1 MSLKRNGLSPTSVI
15 RVRADAAAAAKGFGN
30 ALFEYDEDEITEV
43 LEEFYPLSSHGSTT
57 ESAVTAV
64 SEDHYATASIQVEA
78 EKDRENAKPKN
89 PFRGPVRATEHI
101 RISCRFDYQ
110 PDICKDYK
118 ETGYCGYGGK

>member
-1 MSLKRNGLSPTSVI
+1 MR
-15 RVRADAAAAAKGFGN
+15 
-30 ALFEYDEDEITEV
+30 EHTE
-43 LEEFYPLSSHGSTT
+43 LQSFQST